1 MIRAFNECSEAIL
14 QIAIMSFKPHTT
26 CNIETYIRKRS
37 MCVWLKL
44 ITADKIFIE
53 IGLII
58 MIIKEV
64 YIIELYRIGQVLCQM
79 VFRH

>member
-1 MIRAFNECSEAIL
+1 MIRVFNEYSVTIL

-26 CNIETYIRKRS
+26 CNIETYIRKHS

-44 ITADKIFIE
+44 NTADKIFIE

-58 MIIKEV
+58 INNDNKRS
-64 YIIELYRIGQVLCQM
+64 LQLLSFLG
-79 VFRH
+79 

>member
-14 QIAIMSFKPHTT
+14 QIAIVSFKPHTT

-58 MIIKEV
+58 
-64 YIIELYRIGQVLCQM
+64 
-79 VFRH
+79 